1 MTDTTAAPALKNP
14 SRRRLLKI
22 GVASAAVLAL
32 GLTLARPKSQGI
44 AAGFTR
50 LRAGDLDLFRA
61 LIPALLGGN
70 FPADAAAREPL
81 MAEMLLRIDGA
92 VNLLQPAIRKAT
104 LDLFDFIQLA
114 PAHGLSGGYWG
125 SWEKA
130 TREDATAVMQSWSTS
145 PVDVLRAS
153 YNALRGLVIGTWYG
167 MPQSWGATGYP
178 GPPAFLSAGS
188 AA

>member
-1 MTDTTAAPALKNP
+1 MNDTAAAPALQNP

-32 GLTLARPKSQGI
+32 GLTLARPKSQAV

-50 LRAGDLDLFRA
+50 LRGQDLDLFRA
-61 LIPALLGGN
+61 LIPALIGSN
-70 FPADAAAREPL
+70 FPADPAAREPL
-81 MAEMLLRIDGA
+81 MAELLLRIDGA
-92 VNLLQPAIRKAT
+92 VNLLQPALRKAT
-104 LDLFDFIQLA
+104 LDLLDFVQLA
-114 PAHGLSGGYWG
+114 PVHGLSGGFWG
-125 SWEKA
+125 DWKNASV
-130 TREDATAVMQSWSTS
+130 EDATAVMQSWSES
-145 PVDVLRAS
+145 RVDVLRAS